1 VNSENFGLRGFSEVV
16 SKRLICPGMWNKSPQ
31 ITEQGGRQMGRE
43 PVVVQESARE
53 WETWP
58 EEEVSRKGLVYWR
71 TLISGD
77 VTRSEALRKHRHRQA
92 EVYLVLEGTGS
103 VEIGAEARPMEA
115 GSAVFIPGDV
125 FHSLANTGAS
135 DLRFAYVFPADSFG
149 EVEYV
154 FDE

>member
-1 VNSENFGLRGFSEVV
+1 
-16 SKRLICPGMWNKSPQ
+16 MD
-31 ITEQGGRQMGRE
+31 RE
-43 PVVVQESARE
+43 PVVVRECTRE

-58 EEEVSRKGLVYWR
+58 EEEAARKGLVYWR

-77 VTRSEALRKHRHRQA
+77 VTRSEALTVGIGRVPPGGALRRHRHRQP
-92 EVYLVLEGTGS
+92 EVYLVLEGAGS
-103 VEIGAEARPMEA
+103 VEIGPEARPVGA
-115 GSAVFIPGDV
+115 GSAVFVPGDAS
-125 FHSLANTGAS
+125 HSLANTGAS

>member
-1 VNSENFGLRGFSEVV
+1 
-16 SKRLICPGMWNKSPQ
+16 
-31 ITEQGGRQMGRE
+31 MGRE
-43 PVVVQESARE
+43 PVVVQDSARE

-77 VTRSEALRKHRHRQA
+77 LTTSEALTMGIGRMPPGEALGRHRHRQD
-92 EVYLVLEGTGS
+92 EVDLVLEGPGS
-103 VEIGAEARPMEA
+103 VEIGAEARPVQA
-115 GSAVFIPGDV
+115 GSAVFIPGNV

-154 FDE
+154 FEE

>member
-1 VNSENFGLRGFSEVV
+1 
-16 SKRLICPGMWNKSPQ
+16 MD
-31 ITEQGGRQMGRE
+31 RE
-43 PVVVQESARE
+43 PVVVDESTRE

-58 EEEVSRKGLVYWR
+58 DEEVSRKGLVYWR

-77 VTRSEALRKHRHRQA
+77 VTRSEALTMGIGRMPPGEALSRHRQA

-103 VEIGAEARPMEA
+103 VEIGSKAWSVEA
-115 GSAVFIPGDV
+115 GRAVFIPGNF
-125 FHSLANTGAS
+125 FHSLTNTGAS
-135 DLRFAYVFPADSFG
+135 NLRFAYVFPADSFE

>member
-1 VNSENFGLRGFSEVV
+1 
-16 SKRLICPGMWNKSPQ
+16 MD
-31 ITEQGGRQMGRE
+31 RE

-58 EEEVSRKGLVYWR
+58 EEEVPRKGLVYWR

-77 VTRSEALRKHRHRQA
+77 VTRSEALTMGIGRMPPGETLRRHRHRPA
-92 EVYLVLEGTGS
+92 EVYLVLEGIGS
-103 VEIGAEARPMEA
+103 VEIGSEARSVEA
-115 GSAVFIPGDV
+115 GSAVFIPGDA